1 MTIMAAVNAD
11 LIYDPNDVGS
21 DCVVRCRISNGP
33 RSDDPAFDPIIGDTV
48 SLIDDDGEVLHG
60 RVTAR
65 DDDRVWVQTDL
76 RTPDALTA

>member
-11 LIYDPNDVGS
+11 LIYDPNDIGS

-33 RSDDPAFDPIIGDTV
+33 RDDASFDPTIGDHVT
-48 SLIDDDGEVLHG
+48 LIDDDGEVLHG

-65 DDDRVWVQTDL
+65 DDDRVWVQADL
-76 RTPDALTA
+76 QTPHALTA